1 MAEHRGHTSLQ
12 TKWESKSTA
21 ASSTEN
27 KIKRNPP
34 LSHNNKVVLGIM
46 NSWHRLMP
54 SFDCSGGFALSF
66 SPEIIIF
73 FQIRSRCWYQNMW
86 RVWSFFSS
94 EGMVTNP
101 ENWLV
106 LFAVRIFLSLPT
118 GTVTLSWVAEYI
130 LGFVV
135 IFHKYISFF
144 RQYFQNKDI
153 SHDLEII
160 NVLSILPLSRLQNT
174 LPLIYMSLRKN
185 NVYCFMPRTSKPPDT
200 CKWGGPK
207 WKSILQLLP
216 LFSLSRITLVAI
228 KKLVSKL
235 ICGRKMSLNRLKSRL
250 KNHS

>member
-21 ASSTEN
+21 ACSTEI
-27 KIKRNPP
+27 KIKTEPPSISQQQSSFRNNEQLTSPDVFLWLFWRFCFIVLSRNNNIFPNP
-34 LSHNNKVVLGIM
+34 L
-46 NSWHRLMP
+46 P
-54 SFDCSGGFALSF
+54 SLISKYVESV
-66 SPEIIIF
+66 I
-73 FQIRSRCWYQNMW
+73 
-86 RVWSFFSS
+86 SS
-94 EGMVTNP
+94 EGIVTNP
-101 ENWLV
+101 QNWLV

-228 KKLVSKL
+228 KKLVSKW
-235 ICGRKMSLNRLKSRL
+235 ICGRKMSLMGWKAA
-250 KNHS
+250 